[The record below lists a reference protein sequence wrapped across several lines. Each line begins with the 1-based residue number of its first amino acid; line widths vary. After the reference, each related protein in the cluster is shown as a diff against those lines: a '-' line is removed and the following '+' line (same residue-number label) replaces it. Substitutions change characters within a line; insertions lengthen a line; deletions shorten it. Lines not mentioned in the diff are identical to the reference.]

1 MLGRYYFHI
10 QRNAYTILLSLFP
23 KWQQCW
29 LTLFVTFLTPDKM
42 LSEMKRVSR
51 TRFFKG
57 KNDTYVISV
66 ETRDVYFSSSTIV
79 MLTLV

>member
-1 MLGRYYFHI
+1 MATTLANVGY
-10 QRNAYTILLSLFP
+10 LSH
-23 KWQQCW
+23 
-29 LTLFVTFLTPDKM
+29 FLTPDKM

-51 TRFFKG
+51 TRFSKG

-79 MLTLV
+79 MLTLVYV